1 VENLERKD
9 PSVHR
14 VRVGQVLET
23 ATRLF
28 TERGYEAASIRDL
41 AAELAIRPSSL
52 YHHFPG
58 KQDILF
64 TICFGMQRD
73 FNAEVMPTLSSSG
86 TPEEAIRGTIRQH
99 ILFSQRRNGEV
110 LVNIRERRSL
120 PPRLRARVNALRR
133 EYRDAVADVIEEG
146 RRQGVFR
153 ITQPKLGAM
162 AILDM
167 ANGQALWFRPRDE
180 EDLERLADSYA
191 QAAVVLLRGWIASPA
206 H

>member
-9 PSVHR
+9 PAVS
-14 VRVGQVLET
+14 VRVGQVLAT

-64 TICFGMQRD
+64 TICFEMQRD
-73 FNAEVMPTLSSSG
+73 FNAQVLPALSSG
-86 TPEEAIRGTIRQH
+86 TPEEAIRRTIREH
-99 ILFSQRRNGEV
+99 VLFSQRRKGEV

-133 EYRDAVADVIEEG
+133 EYRDAVAGVIVEG
-146 RRQGVFR
+146 RRQGLFHLR
-153 ITQPKLGAM
+153 QPRLAAM

-167 ANGQALWFRPRDE
+167 ANGQALWFRPRHQA
-180 EDLERLADSYA
+180 DLERLADDYA
-191 QAAVVLLRGWIASPA
+191 QAAVVLLRGWT
-206 H
+206 

>member
-1 VENLERKD
+1 MENLVRKD
-9 PSVHR
+9 PAPNS

-58 KQDILF
+58 KQNILF

-73 FNAEVMPTLSSSG
+73 FNAEVMPHLAAG
-86 TPEEAIRGTIRQH
+86 RTPEEAIRGTIRQH
-99 ILFSQRRNGEV
+99 ILFSQRRKGEV

-120 PPRLRARVNALRR
+120 PPKLLARVNGLRR
-133 EYRDAVADVIEEG
+133 AYRDAVADVIEAG
-146 RRQGVFR
+146 QRQGVFR
-153 ITQPKLGAM
+153 LTQPKLAAM

-167 ANGQALWFRPRDE
+167 ANGQALWFRPRDRR
-180 EDLERLADSYA
+180 DLERLADSYA
-191 QAAVVLLRGWIASPA
+191 QAAVVLLRGWGP
-206 H
+206 HP

>member
-1 VENLERKD
+1 MENLERKD
-9 PSVHR
+9 PSVNR
-14 VRVGQVLET
+14 VRAGQVLET

-64 TICFGMQRD
+64 TICLRMQRD
-73 FNAEVMPTLSSSG
+73 FNAEVMPKLSSG
-86 TPEEAIRGTIRQH
+86 APPEEAIRATVRQH
-99 ILFSQRRNGEV
+99 ILFSQRRKGEV

-120 PPRLRARVNALRR
+120 PPLLRARVNALRR
-133 EYRDAVADVIEEG
+133 AYRDAVADVIEEG
-146 RRQGVFR
+146 RRQGVFHL
-153 ITQPKLGAM
+153 TQPRLAAM

-167 ANGQALWFRPRDE
+167 ANGQALWFRPRDGK
-180 EDLERLADSYA
+180 DLERLADGYA
-191 QAAVVLLRGWIASPA
+191 QAAVVLLRGWIAE
-206 H
+206 

>member
-1 VENLERKD
+1 MENLERKD
-9 PSVHR
+9 PAVNR

-41 AAELAIRPSSL
+41 ADKLAIRPSSL

-64 TICFGMQRD
+64 TICFEMQRD
-73 FNAEVMPTLSSSG
+73 FNAQVLPALSSG
-86 TPEEAIRGTIRQH
+86 TPEEAIRRTIREH
-99 ILFSQRRNGEV
+99 VLFSQRRNGEV

-133 EYRDAVADVIEEG
+133 EYRDRVAAVIEEG
-146 RRQGVFR
+146 RRQGVFHLP
-153 ITQPKLGAM
+153 QPRLAAM

-167 ANGQALWFRPRDE
+167 ANGQALWFKPRDRA
-180 EDLERLADSYA
+180 DLERLANDYA
-191 QAAVVLLRGWIASPA
+191 QAAVVLLRGWT
-206 H
+206 

>member
-9 PSVHR
+9 PAVS
-14 VRVGQVLET
+14 VRVGQVLKT

-64 TICFGMQRD
+64 TICFEMQRD
-73 FNAEVMPTLSSSG
+73 FNAQVLPKLSSG
-86 TPEEAIRGTIRQH
+86 TPEEAIRRTIREH

-133 EYRDAVADVIEEG
+133 EYRDAVAGVIEEG
-146 RRQGVFR
+146 RRQGVFHVP
-153 ITQPKLGAM
+153 QPRLAAM

-167 ANGQALWFRPRDE
+167 ANGQALWFKPRDRA
-180 EDLERLADSYA
+180 DLERLADDYA
-191 QAAVVLLRGWIASPA
+191 QAAVVLLRSWT
-206 H
+206 

>member
-1 VENLERKD
+1 MENVERKD
-9 PSVHR
+9 PVNR
-14 VRVGQVLET
+14 VRVGQVLKT

-28 TERGYEAASIRDL
+28 TERGYEASSIRDL

-73 FNAEVMPTLSSSG
+73 FNAQVLPALSSG
-86 TPEEAIRGTIRQH
+86 KPEEAIRRTIREH
-99 ILFSQRRNGEV
+99 ILFSQRRKGEV

-133 EYRDAVADVIEEG
+133 QYRDAVAGVIDEG
-146 RRQGVFR
+146 RRQGAFHLR
-153 ITQPKLGAM
+153 EPRLAAM

-167 ANGQALWFRPRDE
+167 ANGQAIWFKPRDQA
-180 EDLERLADSYA
+180 DLERLAEDYA
-191 QAAVVLLRGWIASPA
+191 QAAIVLLRGGT
-206 H
+206 

>member
-1 VENLERKD
+1 MENLERKD
-9 PSVHR
+9 PSVNR

-58 KQDILF
+58 KQAILF
-64 TICFGMQRD
+64 TICLRMQRD
-73 FNAEVMPTLSSSG
+73 FNAEVMPKLASG
-86 TPEEAIRGTIRQH
+86 ATPEEAIRGTIRQH
-99 ILFSQRRNGEV
+99 ILFSQRRKGEV

-120 PPRLRARVNALRR
+120 PPLLRARVNALRR
-133 EYRDAVADVIEEG
+133 DYRDAVADVIEEG
-146 RRQGVFR
+146 RRQGVFHLP
-153 ITQPKLGAM
+153 QPRLAAM

-167 ANGQALWFRPRDE
+167 VNGQALWFRPRDD
-180 EDLERLADSYA
+180 EDLERLADGYA
-191 QAAVVLLRGWIASPA
+191 QAAVVLLRGWIAE
-206 H
+206 

>member
-1 VENLERKD
+1 MENLERKD
-9 PSVHR
+9 PSVNR

-73 FNAEVMPTLSSSG
+73 FNAEVMPKLSSG
-86 TPEEAIRGTIRQH
+86 ATPEEAIRATIRQH

-120 PPRLRARVNALRR
+120 PPPLRARVNALRR

-146 RRQGVFR
+146 RRQGMFHLA
-153 ITQPKLGAM
+153 QPRLAAM

-167 ANGQALWFRPRDE
+167 ANGQALWFRPRDRK
-180 EDLERLADSYA
+180 DLERLAAGYA
-191 QAAVVLLRGWIASPA
+191 QAAVVLLRGWIAE
-206 H
+206 

>member
-1 VENLERKD
+1 MENLERKD
-9 PSVHR
+9 PSVNR

-64 TICFGMQRD
+64 TICLRMQQD
-73 FNAEVMPTLSSSG
+73 FNAEVMPKLSSSA
-86 TPEEAIRGTIRQH
+86 TPEEAIRATIRQH
-99 ILFSQRRNGEV
+99 ILFSQRRRGEV

-120 PPRLRARVNALRR
+120 PPLLRARVNALRR
-133 EYRDAVADVIEEG
+133 DYRDAVADVIEEG
-146 RRQGVFR
+146 RRQGVFHLP
-153 ITQPKLGAM
+153 QPRLAAM

-167 ANGQALWFRPRDE
+167 ANGQALWFRPSDAK
-180 EDLERLADSYA
+180 DLGRMADGYA
-191 QAAVVLLRGWIASPA
+191 QAAVVLLRGWITE
-206 H
+206 

>member
-9 PSVHR
+9 PAVNR

-28 TERGYEAASIRDL
+28 TERGYEAASIRAL
-41 AAELAIRPSSL
+41 AAKLAIRPSSL

-64 TICFGMQRD
+64 AICFGMQRD
-73 FNAEVMPTLSSSG
+73 FNAQVLPALSSG
-86 TPEEAIRGTIRQH
+86 TPEEAIRRTIREH
-99 ILFSQRRNGEV
+99 VLFSQRRKGEV

-133 EYRDAVADVIEEG
+133 EYRDRVAAVIEEG
-146 RRQGVFR
+146 RRQDVFHVP
-153 ITQPKLGAM
+153 QPRLAAM

-167 ANGQALWFRPRDE
+167 ANGQALWFKPRDRA
-180 EDLERLADSYA
+180 DLERLANDYA
-191 QAAVVLLRGWIASPA
+191 QAAVVLLRGWT
-206 H
+206 

>member
-1 VENLERKD
+1 
-9 PSVHR
+9 
-14 VRVGQVLET
+14 VLET

-64 TICFGMQRD
+64 RICFGMQRD
-73 FNAEVMPTLSSSG
+73 FNAQVLPALSSG
-86 TPEEAIRGTIRQH
+86 TPEEAIRRTIREH
-99 ILFSQRRNGEV
+99 VLFSQRRKGEV

-120 PPRLRARVNALRR
+120 PPKLRARVNALRR
-133 EYRDAVADVIEEG
+133 EYRDAVAGVIEEG
-146 RRQGVFR
+146 CRQGVFHLA
-153 ITQPKLGAM
+153 QPQLAAM

-167 ANGQALWFRPRDE
+167 VNGQAQWFKPRDRA
-180 EDLERLADSYA
+180 DLERMADDYA
-191 QAAVVLLRGWIASPA
+191 QAAVVLLRGWT
-206 H
+206 